1 MKYCKFLYLK
11 TVHWTVVL
19 KISFTLH
26 LVTYNDSFFFS
37 FCFEMHINY
46 CSEKKRK
53 KLTGTYLYR
62 FCFIVYSFI
71 YAICH
76 HVFVAFTFCG
86 CHVSLVVSFKVFSTS
101 YSVLSL
107 SILYA
112 SFVQSAGKHFG
123 LTPAVL
129 QNSYTNKSDFVWL
142 DYIYFVSQAGV
153 SSFLLSYNL
162 KNKK

>member
-26 LVTYNDSFFFS
+26 LVTYNDSFFS

-62 FCFIVYSFI
+62 FCFSFI

-129 QNSYTNKSDFVWL
+129 QSSYTNKSDFVWL
-142 DYIYFVSQAGV
+142 HIFCF
-153 SSFLLSYNL
+153 SSRS
-162 KNKK
+162 K

>member
-1 MKYCKFLYLK
+1 M
-11 TVHWTVVL
+11 
-19 KISFTLH
+19 IS
-26 LVTYNDSFFFS
+26 FFS
-37 FCFEMHINY
+37 FLLWNAHNALLFRK
-46 CSEKKRK
+46 EKKE
-53 KLTGTYLYR
+53 TYR
-62 FCFIVYSFI
+62 DIFVQICFAVYSFI

-76 HVFVAFTFCG
+76 HVFVVFTFCG
-86 CHVSLVVSFKVFSTS
+86 CHVSLVVSFIVFSTS

-129 QNSYTNKSDFVWL
+129 QTAAQIKVTLF

-162 KNKK
+162 KTKK

>member
-26 LVTYNDSFFFS
+26 LVTYNDSFFS
-37 FCFEMHINY
+37 FFLLWNAHKLLFRK
-46 CSEKKRK
+46 EKKRK

-86 CHVSLVVSFKVFSTS
+86 CHVSLVISFKVFSTS

-142 DYIYFVSQAGV
+142 HIFCF
-153 SSFLLSYNL
+153 SSRS
-162 KNKK
+162 K

>member
-19 KISFTLH
+19 KISNTLH
-26 LVTYNDSFFFS
+26 LVTYNDSFFF
-37 FCFEMHINY
+37 FLLWNAHKLLFRK
-46 CSEKKRK
+46 EKKE
-53 KLTGTYLYR
+53 TYWDIVVPILFYSVFLYLR
-62 FCFIVYSFI
+62 YLPPC
-71 YAICH
+71 
-76 HVFVAFTFCG
+76 FVAFTFCG

-129 QNSYTNKSDFVWL
+129 QNSYTNKSDFIWL
-142 DYIYFVSQAGV
+142 HIFCF
-153 SSFLLSYNL
+153 SSRS
-162 KNKK
+162 K